1 MIILIHILS
10 NLIVL
15 QWLLDANHY
24 GAIIVHIPRNFLL
37 PLMFTMFIIGFIA
50 VQTHWLIGMV
60 LFVVLVGI
68 PSAYFIYVY
77 YVGTTMAIRGDLQ
90 GAIRHYS
97 RVLKFPM
104 NKVMAYTRRAAL
116 RNAIGDIDGAIED
129 YSAAIQHIKQEE
141 PSLYGI
147 RSALYLGKSDYEN
160 ALQDST
166 RLLELQ
172 PNSEIGYANRAAAR
186 MFLGDIEGA
195 IEDCNTGL
203 DKNISVSGKALL
215 YNNRGT
221 AYRLQENYPEAM
233 SNYNLAMSTAL
244 NPNQKMMI
252 HAAVLTN
259 QGILYYLMEDFDNAR
274 IYFQQGLDLNAHF
287 YKALAGLAVA
297 RFKLGQAE
305 KALKLWK
312 DLMALEPRYRDIRIL
327 KQDMNFPMQIRADV
341 DALLEVMR
349 G

>member
-1 MIILIHILS
+1 MRIPQ
-10 NLIVL
+10 NL
-15 QWLLDANHY
+15 
-24 GAIIVHIPRNFLL
+24 LL
-37 PLMFTMFIIGFIA
+37 PIMVTMFIIGFIG
-50 VQTHWLIGMV
+50 VQTHWLIGGL

-68 PSAYFIYVY
+68 PSLYYIYVY

-90 GAIRHYS
+90 GAIRHYG
-97 RVLKFPM
+97 RVLKLPM

-129 YSAAIQHIKQEE
+129 YSAAMKHIKQEE
-141 PSLYGI
+141 PALYGI
-147 RSALYLGKSDYEN
+147 RSALYLGKRDYKN

-172 PNSEIGYANRAAAR
+172 PQSEIGYANRAAAR
-186 MFLGDIEGA
+186 MFLDDIEGA
-195 IEDCNTGL
+195 IEDCNAGL
-203 DKNISVSGKALL
+203 DTNISASGKALL

-233 SNYNLAMSTAL
+233 SNYNLAMSAAL

-259 QGILYYLMEDFDNAR
+259 QGILYYLMKDFENAR
-274 IYFQQGLDLNAHF
+274 VYFQQGLDLNQHF
-287 YKALAGLAVA
+287 YKAMAGLAVA

-305 KALKLWK
+305 KALKVWK
-312 DLMALEPRYRDIRIL
+312 DLMVLEPRYRDVRIL
-327 KQDMNFPMQIRADV
+327 QQDMNLPTQMMSDV
-341 DALLEVMR
+341 DALLEKV
-349 G
+349 GG